1 MNNFGALYRYEIKK
15 IFCTRLT
22 LIMLTV
28 MFVLTLG
35 LNAAEY
41 IVGRRLAS
49 DADSVLVGRELDDAM
64 FDEMRAAIDADLATG
79 ENDEIIVTSARVQDE
94 TYARLWSFA
103 RLVSRNDS
111 EAYRMTRETL
121 EKTFNNTIDD
131 ALTKQGLTDGERTYW
146 EGCRASLTIPPR
158 YGREGGWGNSLVNLY
173 MENLL
178 MLITIGTTLSGVF
191 AGEYAQRTDALVFS
205 SRSGKRR
212 LAIIKLLAGI
222 TVGFAEAVFLIAEG
236 TFIQFLIYGSVDV
249 DTSVQFYFGPTL
261 MDMSA
266 KRALIL
272 CVALMLLFSV
282 FYSALVMCV
291 SQLFRSTTVPMAVM
305 ALVLLLSMF
314 TPPDRF
320 RILAQ
325 LADYMPAAFPGEWTF
340 TTYRLVTLFGHS
352 FNILEVLP
360 VLYVLLIVLL
370 AVMLYRSYCRT
381 QIGGR

>member
-1 MNNFGALYRYEIKK
+1 MNNFAALYRYELKK

-41 IVGRRLAS
+41 IVGRKLAN
-49 DADSVLVGRELDDAM
+49 DADSVLVGRVIDDALL
-64 FDEMRAAIDADLATG
+64 DEMRAALTVSTATD
-79 ENDEIIVTSARVQDE
+79 ENGGTVIMSAELTND
-94 TYARLWSFA
+94 TYNHLWKY
-103 RLVSRNDS
+103 LKQIGGNDS
-111 EAYRMTRETL
+111 KAYNMTEEKLT
-121 EKTFNNTIDD
+121 KTFRDVISD
-131 ALTKQGLTDGERTYW
+131 AFKNERLTEGEVAYW
-146 EGCRASLTIPPR
+146 SERSEEIAIPPL
-158 YGREGGWGNSLVNLY
+158 YGREGGWGNSLINLY

-178 MLITIGTTLSGVF
+178 IVITIGTTLAGVF
-191 AGEYAQRTDALVFS
+191 AGEYTLRTDALVFS
-205 SRSGKRR
+205 SRGGKRR
-212 LAIIKLLAGI
+212 FAAVKLLAGI

-236 TFIQFLIYGSVDV
+236 TLIQFLIYGSVDA
-249 DTSVQFYFGPTL
+249 DTSVQFYYGPTV

-266 KRALIL
+266 KKALLI
-272 CVALMLLFSV
+272 CIALLLLFSI

-291 SQLFRSTTVPMAVM
+291 SQLFRNATVPMAVM
-305 ALVLLLSMF
+305 ALVLLLSMI

-325 LADYMPAAFPGEWTF
+325 LASYMPATFPGSWTF
-340 TTYRLVTLFGHS
+340 TDYRLVTLLKHS

-360 VLYVLLIVLL
+360 VLYVLLIALL
-370 AVMLYRSYCRT
+370 TVILYRSYCRT

>member
-1 MNNFGALYRYEIKK
+1 MNNFGTIYRYELKK

-22 LIMLTV
+22 LIMLSV

-41 IVGRRLAS
+41 IVGRRLVT
-49 DADSVLVGRELDDAM
+49 DADSVLVGRELDDTM
-64 FDEMRAAIDADLATG
+64 FDEMRAALTVTTATDENGETVIMSAELTNDAY
-79 ENDEIIVTSARVQDE
+79 RH
-94 TYARLWSFA
+94 LWSY
-103 RLVSRNDS
+103 LKQIGGN
-111 EAYRMTRETL
+111 ETKAYKMTEEKLT
-121 EKTFNNTIDD
+121 KTFRGVIDD
-131 ALTKQGLTDGERTYW
+131 ALKNEKLTEDETAYW
-146 EGCRASLTIPPR
+146 NARRASLTIPPR
-158 YGREGGWGNSLVNLY
+158 YGREGGWGNSLINLY

-191 AGEYAQRTDALVFS
+191 AGEYTLRTDALVFS
-205 SRSGKRR
+205 SRGGKRR
-212 LAIIKLLAGI
+212 LAIVKLLAGI
-222 TVGFAEAVFLIAEG
+222 TVGFAEAMFLIAEG
-236 TFIQFLIYGSVDV
+236 TFIQFLIYGSVDA

-266 KRALIL
+266 KRALLL
-272 CVALMLLFSV
+272 CIALMLLFSI

-291 SQLFRSTTVPMAVM
+291 SQLFHSTTVPMAVM

-340 TTYRLVTLFGHS
+340 TAYRLMTLFGHS
-352 FNILEVLP
+352 FSVLEVLP
-360 VLYVLLIVLL
+360 VLYALLIVLL
-370 AVMLYRSYCRT
+370 ALLLYRSYCRT

>member
-1 MNNFGALYRYEIKK
+1 MNNFGTLYRYEIKK

-22 LIMLTV
+22 LIMLSV

-41 IVGRRLAS
+41 IVGKRLVT
-49 DADSVLVGRELDDAM
+49 DADNVLVGAELDDAM
-64 FDEMRAAIDADLATG
+64 FDGMRAAIDADIATG
-79 ENDEIIVTSARVQDE
+79 ENGEMIVTSARVQDE
-94 TYARLWSFA
+94 TYARLWSFV
-103 RLVSRNDS
+103 RLISRSDS

-121 EKTFNNTIDD
+121 EKTFNDTIDD
-131 ALTKQGLTDGERTYW
+131 ALTKQCLTDGERAYW
-146 EGCRASLTIPPR
+146 ENRRASLTIPPL
-158 YGREGGWGNSLVNLY
+158 YGREGGWGNSLINLY

-178 MLITIGTTLSGVF
+178 MLITLGTTHSGVF

-205 SRSGKRR
+205 SRGGKRR

-222 TVGFAEAVFLIAEG
+222 TVGFAESVFLIAEG
-236 TFIQFLIYGSVDV
+236 TLIQFLIYGSVDA
-249 DTSVQFYFGPTL
+249 DASVQFYFGPTL

-266 KRALIL
+266 KRALLL
-272 CVALMLLFSV
+272 CIALMLLFSV
-282 FYSALVMCV
+282 FYSTLTMCV

-325 LADYMPAAFPGEWTF
+325 FADYMPAAFPGEWTF

-352 FNILEVLP
+352 LNILEVLP
-360 VLYVLLIVLL
+360 VLYVLLIAAL

>member
-1 MNNFGALYRYEIKK
+1 MNNFGMLYRYEIKK
-15 IFCTRLT
+15 IFCRKLT
-22 LIMLTV
+22 VIILAV

-41 IVGRRLAS
+41 IVDRRLAT

-64 FDEMRAAIDADLATG
+64 FDKMRAAIDADIATG
-79 ENDEIIVTSARVQDE
+79 ENGEAVIMSAELTDY
-94 TYARLWSFA
+94 TYNHLWSY
-103 RLVSRNDS
+103 LKQIGGN
-111 EAYRMTRETL
+111 ETKAYNITEEKLT
-121 EKTFNNTIDD
+121 KTFHGVIDD
-131 ALTKQGLTDGERTYW
+131 ALKNERLTEGETAYW
-146 EGCRASLTIPPR
+146 NARRASLTIPPR
-158 YGREGGWGNSLVNLY
+158 YGREGGWGNSLINLY

-191 AGEYAQRTDALVFS
+191 ADEYSLRTDSLVFS

-212 LAIIKLLAGI
+212 LAIVKLLAGI

-236 TFIQFLIYGSVDV
+236 TLIQFLIYGSVDA

-261 MDMSA
+261 VDMSA
-266 KRALIL
+266 KRALLL
-272 CVALMLLFSV
+272 CIALMLLFSV
-282 FYSALVMCV
+282 FYSALTMCV

-340 TTYRLVTLFGHS
+340 TSYRLLTLFGHS

-360 VLYVLLIVLL
+360 ALYVLLIVLL
-370 AVMLYRSYCRT
+370 AVMLYRNYCRT